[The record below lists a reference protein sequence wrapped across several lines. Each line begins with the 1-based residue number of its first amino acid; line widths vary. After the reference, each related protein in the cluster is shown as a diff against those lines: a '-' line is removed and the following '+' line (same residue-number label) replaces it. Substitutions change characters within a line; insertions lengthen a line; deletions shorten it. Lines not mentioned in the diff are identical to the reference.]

1 MTKEEFE
8 VMMQNREIL
17 CQQLGKEGL
26 RRMDAVA
33 YLHEEIDEI
42 VRQKRILVLQII
54 HGKHQ
59 VALDEDSEIDLA
71 DLWDCLQDRKWT
83 DPEDYK

>member
-17 CQQLGKEGL
+17 YQQLGEEKL

-54 HGKHQ
+54 HGKYQ
-59 VALDEDSEIDLA
+59 IALNEDGEIDLTN
-71 DLWDCLQDRKWT
+71 LWDCLQDRKWT
-83 DPEDYK
+83 DPEDYR

>member
-8 VMMQNREIL
+8 VMVQNREIL

-26 RRMDAVA
+26 RRIDAID
-33 YLHEEIDEI
+33 YLHEEINEI

-54 HGKHQ
+54 HGRYQ
-59 VALDEDSEIDLA
+59 ITLNEDGEINLA